1 MFTLIDLTPYSILS
15 VTVVTSVFIIIFVI
29 ITRIKAVISR
39 LPMWLPVTLA
49 VIMGI
54 RLLFP
59 VEFLFASDTLLS
71 FDVFPHIDNVIYAD
85 IPVINNVTPSIK
97 ITVVNVF
104 CLVWGIG
111 AIIFIFK
118 YINEY
123 RKFYRAIR
131 HIDSTNDPL
140 ILDVL
145 NNIKVE
151 YNFKFEVKIIVNKVI
166 PSPAEFGFF
175 RQVIF
180 LNDYKYTAE
189 ELNCIL
195 SHELTHF
202 YNKSNWIKLFMD
214 MVKSILWWN
223 PVVHLLQRHID
234 DLLEIYVDAFV
245 TKDKSHE
252 YKIGYLKCIEKVLKI
267 SKSKGKVIPQMNFV
281 HSMAATSKS
290 KLKEDIIMK
299 RCNVIRY
306 GIKNN
311 IPICIL
317 IVLIL
322 IVYIFISSRYVVQ
335 PAYIPP
341 YNEER
346 IITDFTEDNSYI
358 VKEGDTYILYYND
371 IPYSSNPYIDELPNV
386 PIINK

>member
-1 MFTLIDLTPYSILS
+1 
-15 VTVVTSVFIIIFVI
+15 
-29 ITRIKAVISR
+29 
-39 LPMWLPVTLA
+39 MWLPVTLA
-49 VIMGI
+49 VIMGL

-59 VEFLFASDTLLS
+59 VEFLFVSDTLLS
-71 FDVFPHIDNVIYAD
+71 FDVFPRIDNVIYTD
-85 IPVINNVTPSIK
+85 IPVINNVVPNIK

-104 CLVWGIG
+104 CAVWVVG
-111 AIIFIFK
+111 AAVFVVK

-123 RKFYRAIR
+123 RKFCRAIR

-140 ILDVL
+140 ILDAL
-145 NNIKVE
+145 NNIKTE
-151 YNFKFEVKIIVNKVI
+151 YNFKFDVKIIVNRVI

-202 YNKSNWIKLFMD
+202 YNKSNWIRLFTD

-223 PVVHLLQRHID
+223 PIIYMLQKHVD

-252 YKIGYLKCIEKVLKI
+252 FKIGYLECIEKVLKI
-267 SKSKGKVIPQMNFV
+267 SKSKGRVIPQMNFV

-290 KLKEDIIMK
+290 KLKKEDIIMK

-306 GIKNN
+306 GLKNN
-311 IPICIL
+311 IPICISILL
-317 IVLIL
+317 IFIL
-322 IVYIFISSRYVVQ
+322 YIFISSRYVIQ

-341 YNEER
+341 SDEER
-346 IITDFTEDNSYI
+346 IITDFTENNSYI
-358 VKEGDTYILYYND
+358 AKEGDVYVLYYNGE
-371 IPYSSNPYIDELPNV
+371 PCLSNPYLDELPKV
-386 PIINK
+386 PVISK

>member
-1 MFTLIDLTPYSILS
+1 
-15 VTVVTSVFIIIFVI
+15 
-29 ITRIKAVISR
+29 
-39 LPMWLPVTLA
+39 MWLPVTLA
-49 VIMGI
+49 VIMGL

-59 VEFLFASDTLLS
+59 VEFLFASNTLLS

-85 IPVINNVTPSIK
+85 IPVINNVVPSIK

-104 CLVWGIG
+104 CAVWVVG
-111 AIIFIFK
+111 AAVFVVK

-123 RKFYRAIR
+123 RKFCIAIR

-140 ILDVL
+140 ILGVL
-145 NNIKVE
+145 NNIKAE
-151 YNFKFEVKIIVNKVI
+151 YNFKFDVKIIVNRAI

-202 YNKSNWIKLFMD
+202 YNKSNWIRLFTD

-223 PVVHLLQRHID
+223 PIIYMLQKHVD
-234 DLLEIYVDAFV
+234 DLLEIYVDAFA

-252 YKIGYLKCIEKVLKI
+252 FKIGYLECIEKVLKI
-267 SKSKGKVIPQMNFV
+267 SKSKGRVIPQMNFV
-281 HSMAATSKS
+281 HFMAATPKSKS
-290 KLKEDIIMK
+290 KKEDIIMK

-306 GIKNN
+306 GLKNN
-311 IPICIL
+311 IPICIFTIFML
-317 IVLIL
+317 IAYIL
-322 IVYIFISSRYVVQ
+322 ISSKYIIQ
-335 PAYIPP
+335 PAYIPSFEDE
-341 YNEER
+341 NF
-346 IITDFTEDNSYI
+346 ITEFTEKNSFI
-358 VKEGDTYILYYND
+358 VKEGDMYVLYYEGEPFYGNYD
-371 IPYSSNPYIDELPNV
+371 INKLPKV
-386 PIINK
+386 PIIDK